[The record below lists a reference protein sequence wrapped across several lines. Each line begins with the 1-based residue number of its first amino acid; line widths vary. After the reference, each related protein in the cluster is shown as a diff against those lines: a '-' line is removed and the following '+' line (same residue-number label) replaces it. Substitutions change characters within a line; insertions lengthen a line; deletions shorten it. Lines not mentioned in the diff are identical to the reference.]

1 MKNIEVKEIR
11 YWSALFGPSSESKNS
26 RSHFKLILCCFLPNS
41 CPHTKFHPN
50 RTKNIE
56 VKRFAIGRLWLVGPV
71 SQKIAVVIS
80 NSFYVAFC
88 PIVVHITNFIQIRL
102 KTQKLKRFAIG
113 WLCLVGLVGQ
123 KIAVVISNSFYVVFS
138 PILAPKPNLIKIV

>member
-1 MKNIEVKEIR
+1 MMTATAA
-11 YWSALFGPSSESKNS
+11 SAATTSAATASGLGSGLGSGSWSKNS

-80 NSFYVAFC
+80 NSFYV
-88 PIVVHITNFIQIRL
+88 
-102 KTQKLKRFAIG
+102 
-113 WLCLVGLVGQ
+113 
-123 KIAVVISNSFYVVFS
+123 VFS
-138 PILAPKPNLIKIV
+138 SILAPKLNLIKIG